1 MVCEFSWYLQSEGR
15 VERSA
20 IRGLKGDGGAAVP
33 DRRTDRSRACPVT
46 GSSCS
51 RWPSMS
57 TGLAASE
64 CILIGVLLSPDLRFF
79 EEALEREH

>member
-33 DRRTDRSRACPVT
+33 DRRTDRSRVCTT
-46 GSSCS
+46 GSPAEGQVAHT
-51 RWPSMS
+51 RW
-57 TGLAASE
+57 GLKAE
-64 CILIGVLLSPDLRFF
+64 LRP
-79 EEALEREH
+79 LRKRRPPV